1 MKRKQQAGMQSEC
14 EKERE
19 KKIMRQRTWNKNYES
34 NDTLIVIINI
44 RTQSGY
50 FQLVSVYFKRSQ
62 INFCV

>member
-14 EKERE
+14 KKERE